1 MKTARENPSL
11 RPLSVGAQN
20 AVTFKSPSDYYSQGP
35 LTPNLDED
43 VTTLNCYLTAFIF
56 FLP

>member
-1 MKTARENPSL
+1 MKTAGEDPSL

-20 AVTFKSPSDYYSQGP
+20 AAPFKSPSDYYSQGP
-35 LTPNLDED
+35 LTLNLED